1 VLLIVYLYHYS
12 ISLLKCAPDYKYEL
26 ENWFRAEYI
35 SFVLRFGFLTA
46 FSIFPFHAG
55 LIPILASVLNTRWA
69 AYGTKQRLS
78 DGTFLSRAV
87 TSSHASVLCVCCC
100 CVCACWWQWH

>member
-12 ISLLKCAPDYKYEL
+12 ISLPDYKYEL

-55 LIPILASVLNTRWA
+55 LIPILASVLNTR
-69 AYGTKQRLS
+69 
-78 DGTFLSRAV
+78 
-87 TSSHASVLCVCCC
+87 
-100 CVCACWWQWH
+100 